1 MGTQQAATAA
11 VVRRAGEG
19 PKRWFFG
26 GGVMT
31 WKVGSEDGAGD
42 LLVIEDELAGGKV
55 TPVHT
60 HPIAESL
67 SVLEGALRYRVESD
81 DVDLSAGD
89 FIMVPAGIPH
99 AFKVLSDSARVFSI
113 QPSCE
118 CEAFYLGASEPLE
131 GSSCQ
136 TDFERI
142 ARSGETNGGITIL
155 GPPPF

>member
-19 PKRWFFG
+19 QKRWFFG

-31 WKVGSEDGAGD
+31 WKAGSGDGAGD

-60 HPIAESL
+60 HPVAESL
-67 SVLEGALRYRVESD
+67 WVLEGALRYRVESD
-81 DVDLSAGD
+81 DVELSAGD

-99 AFKVLSDSARVFSI
+99 AFKVLSDSARVLSI

-131 GSSCQ
+131 GSSRQ